1 MKFSEAWLREWV
13 DTSMSTDSLVHAL
26 TMAGL
31 EVDTVEPVAGVFSD
45 VVVGEVVDH
54 APHPDADKLSICQVD
69 VGADAPLQIVCGA
82 PNARKGLKAPTALV
96 GGELPGGLKIRK
108 AKLRGVES
116 RGMLCSE
123 KELGLGDG
131 AGGLMELAP
140 DAAVGADLRASLGLD
155 DSVIDIDLTPN
166 RGDCFSVLGIAR
178 ETAVLDRESLTW
190 PDLSPVEALIDEV
203 FPIEVQ
209 APEACPRFCGRV
221 VRGIDPAAVTPQWMR
236 ERLRRSGLRPIHPVV
251 DVTNLVMLEFG
262 QPLHG
267 FDLDTLEGG
276 LVVRMAK
283 DGEQLTL
290 LDERVIELGA
300 DMLVIADHGGPR
312 ALAGIM
318 GGDTSGVTADTRNVF
333 FEGAFFVPDVIA
345 GRARR
350 LGLHTDASMRFERG
364 VDPAGQRRAIER
376 ATALLLEIAGGQAG
390 PVVEIASETHLP
402 ARDPVTLRR
411 ARLASV
417 LGCQIVDDE
426 VQGSNSKSTEGDQR
440 KPCPKSSA
448 TSRCCYRRPSS
459 TSSF

>member
-1 MKFSEAWLREWV
+1 
-13 DTSMSTDSLVHAL
+13 MSTDSLVHAL

-54 APHPDADKLSICQVD
+54 APHPDADKLSVCQVD

-96 GGELPGGLKIRK
+96 GGKLPGGLKIRK

-140 DAAVGADLRASLGLD
+140 DAAVGADLRAGLGLD

-178 ETAVLDRESLTW
+178 ETAVLDRKSLTW
-190 PDLSPVEALIDEV
+190 PDLSPVEPIIDEV
-203 FPIEVQ
+203 FPIEIQ

-221 VRGIDPAAVTPQWMR
+221 VRGIDPAALTPQWMR
-236 ERLRRSGLRPIHPVV
+236 EKLRRSGLRPIHPVV

-276 LVVRMAK
+276 LIVRMAK
-283 DGEQLTL
+283 DGETTH
-290 LDERVIELGA
+290 A
-300 DMLVIADHGGPR
+300 
-312 ALAGIM
+312 
-318 GGDTSGVTADTRNVF
+318 
-333 FEGAFFVPDVIA
+333 
-345 GRARR
+345 ARR
-350 LGLHTDASMRFERG
+350 
-364 VDPAGQRRAIER
+364 AGDRTRRR
-376 ATALLLEIAGGQAG
+376 T
-390 PVVEIASETHLP
+390 
-402 ARDPVTLRR
+402 
-411 ARLASV
+411 
-417 LGCQIVDDE
+417 CW
-426 VQGSNSKSTEGDQR
+426 
-440 KPCPKSSA
+440 
-448 TSRCCYRRPSS
+448 
-459 TSSF
+459 